1 MVPASCLIWEG
12 FVYFKSWNFTV
23 ENGSY
28 WECYSMGTFP
38 NHLLT
43 PWVQIQF
50 AQLPFAH
57 TTIPFPPRW
66 TVTNRTVIPNKHY
79 SLKLLLIRYF
89 FNSNNNNNWYTTIYD
104 KNLEKIEMQTVVFIG
119 DDKFLRINLS
129 QTTKTY
135 MMTILE

>member
-1 MVPASCLIWEG
+1 
-12 FVYFKSWNFTV
+12 
-23 ENGSY
+23 
-28 WECYSMGTFP
+28 MGTFP

-43 PWVQIQF
+43 PRVQIQF

-89 FNSNNNNNWYTTIYD
+89 LNSNNNNNWYTIIYD
-104 KNLEKIEMQTVVFIG
+104 KNLEKIERQTVVFIG
-119 DDKFLRINLS
+119 DDKFLRITLS